1 MVQVLQTL
9 SADERKDLSTL
20 QLRQKAR
27 DFALK
32 TIEEQKV
39 GFKRFGV
46 WADWDEPYVTLQPA
60 YEAAQLGVFGKV
72 QRIPHQRMCV
82 SACKHASTDPHGPS
96 RAIKLRRTAQ
106 RLHTA
111 VHAQ

>member
-1 MVQVLQTL
+1 MLQTL

-39 GFKRFGV
+39 GFQRFGV

-72 QRIPHQRMCV
+72 QRIPHPRMCM
-82 SACKHASTDPHGPS
+82 SSCKYSHLPS
-96 RAIKLRRTAQ
+96 RCDAPPRGCTLLCMRSQ
-106 RLHTA
+106 
-111 VHAQ
+111 V